1 VAIASTKLGR
11 LNGTTDG
18 WCAKGLIPV
27 SNSLYLVLLDT
38 ATTKIRVYKS
48 TFGGAFAEQDSAD
61 APTHSGVNDSYDA
74 STPLTLNGFIYVA
87 YRTAVNTVRVRRFN
101 TGTDQWETADV
112 GAANATTAA
121 HATFNIRVGV
131 RSDGD
136 VLLVYRDLSTS
147 DVFWTRYEGSSWA
160 AGAAVLAGTYA
171 PLDLLMTDNS
181 DMAHVFGYD
190 TAANDHT
197 QRSISNANALGTEG
211 DLDATASLTINSV
224 AGYVNDSG
232 THRIAQAVKDADVA
246 YDFQYSTSGTAPAW
260 TNVAAMSP
268 TTVTNPSVIGGTVV
282 AHDPGDG
289 LNWYVIWAGAGRGQI
304 HMDVS
309 DDLASPA
316 FTTDTNVITGLGND
330 PPCYAAS
337 AATGIAVAY
346 TDPTTGASDVV
357 WAVGAPPAAP
367 GLAIPVFTQRRI
379 MPHKRI

>member
-1 VAIASTKLGR
+1 VPISATKIGR

-61 APTHSGVNDSYDA
+61 APTHSGVNDSFDA
-74 STPLTLNGFIYVA
+74 RTPVTLNGFIYVA
-87 YRTAVNTVRVRRFN
+87 YRTAVNTVRVRRFD

-121 HATFNIRVGV
+121 HATFNIRVGI

-147 DVFWTRYEGSSWA
+147 DVFWTRYEGSTWA

-171 PLDLLMTDNS
+171 PLDLLMTGNS

-190 TAANDHT
+190 TGANDHT
-197 QRSISNANALGTEG
+197 QRSIDSANALGTEG
-211 DLDATASLTINSV
+211 DIDATSSLLLNNV
-224 AGYVNDSG
+224 AGYVNDGG
-232 THRIAQAVKDADVA
+232 THRIATANKDTGVE
-246 YDFQYSTSGTAPAW
+246 YDFDHSTSGSAPVW
-260 TNVAAMSP
+260 TVVAALSP
-268 TTVTNPSVIGGTVV
+268 ATVTNPSVIGGTTL
-282 AHDPGDG
+282 AHNPGDG

-309 DDLASPA
+309 DDLATPA
-316 FTTDTNVITGLGND
+316 FGTDTNVVTGLGND
-330 PPCYAAS
+330 PPCFAAS

-346 TDPTTGASDVV
+346 TDPTTGASEVV
-357 WAVGAPPAAP
+357 WAVGAPPSPPAAAP
-367 GLAIPVFTQRRI
+367 PPLKRKVQYHTRR
-379 MPHKRI
+379 